1 MRSENNKIVEE
12 GIKKIE
18 EGNVV
23 KKDSLLSLTILI
35 DFFQIAVYL
44 TLFVL
49 NGISCLILLLA
60 IISRVFNQLIL
71 VKLYFKVL
79 PWGFSC
85 RANLYST
92 LGLWT
97 CIITWLTVR
106 ETLKLQKFFISSR
119 QNGENS
125 SVIVRQN
132 WNWEFLSPLC
142 VYVRVFCL
150 YIWLLELNKKT

>member
-1 MRSENNKIVEE
+1 MRSEKNKIVDE

-35 DFFQIAVYL
+35 DFFQSAVYL

-71 VKLYFKVL
+71 
-79 PWGFSC
+79 G
-85 RANLYST
+85 
-92 LGLWT
+92 
-97 CIITWLTVR
+97 
-106 ETLKLQKFFISSR
+106 KFF
-119 QNGENS
+119 
-125 SVIVRQN
+125 V
-132 WNWEFLSPLC
+132 L
-142 VYVRVFCL
+142 
-150 YIWLLELNKKT
+150 